1 MPNLNPAR
9 MSAPEIARLL
19 NSTRFGFVLPQ
30 NRVYRDFN
38 RAGFRIAAAD
48 DSRSIHLVR
57 YVAFLVDRHNAPEPV
72 SGARSYEERRDAE
85 RQRQA
90 EQSAAG
96 RDIGELPEVEDP
108 DRKEKC
114 RTDFRAFCEC
124 YFPEVF
130 TLEWSPDH
138 LKAIQKI
145 ETAVLKG
152 GLFAL
157 AMSRGSGKSS
167 LTEAPSSS

>member
-85 RQRQA
+85 RQRH
-90 EQSAAG
+90 G
-96 RDIGELPEVEDP
+96 IIFV
-108 DRKEKC
+108 DRFAHLI
-114 RTDFRAFCEC
+114 RQHVQILHDFTR
-124 YFPEVF
+124 
-130 TLEWSPDH
+130 S
-138 LKAIQKI
+138 
-145 ETAVLKG
+145 
-152 GLFAL
+152 
-157 AMSRGSGKSS
+157 
-167 LTEAPSSS
+167 